1 MKYLADTNLLSELLK
16 RRPNPG
22 VMRWL
27 LSVDENDIAVS
38 VITLGELQRG
48 ASRLRPGDQQTRLQT
63 WIDQYIIPRFSGRFV
78 GVGMDEM
85 LEWGRRYGLFERQG
99 RPRPVLDSLLAVT
112 ALTHDLAVVSRN
124 TRDFDE
130 WGVPVINPWE
140 DENGA

>member
-1 MKYLADTNLLSELLK
+1 MKYLADTNFLSELLK

-48 ASRLRPGDQQTRLQT
+48 ASRLRPGDRQSRLQT
-63 WIDQYIIPRFSGRFV
+63 WIDQYIIPRFSGRLI
-78 GVGMDEM
+78 GIGMAEM
-85 LEWGRRYGLFERQG
+85 LEWGTRYGRFERQG
-99 RPRPVLDSLLAVT
+99 RPRAVLDSLLAIT
-112 ALTHDLAVVSRN
+112 ALTNDLAVVSRN
-124 TRDFDE
+124 VRDLDD
-130 WGVPVINPWE
+130 WGVPVINPWN

>member
-1 MKYLADTNLLSELLK
+1 MKYLADTNFLSELLK
-16 RRPNPG
+16 PRPNAG

-38 VITLGELQRG
+38 VVTLGELQRG

-63 WIDQYIIPRFSGRFV
+63 WIDHYVIPRFSGRFI
-78 GVGMDEM
+78 GIGMAEM
-85 LEWGRRYGLFERQG
+85 LEWGTRYGRFERQG
-99 RPRPVLDSLLAVT
+99 RPRAVLDSLLAIT

-124 TRDFDE
+124 VRDLDD
-130 WGVPVINPWE
+130 WGVEVINPWE